1 MSGGTQ
7 DDAAQKAD
15 GDQSADPDDA
25 TAPRNSL
32 PQKGLGVGLFW
43 SILFMLCTLFSLV
56 GGMSVWMVRIARAED
71 RALLER
77 QE

>member
-1 MSGGTQ
+1 MIKAVMRICRVYEGEGG
-7 DDAAQKAD
+7 K
-15 GDQSADPDDA
+15 
-25 TAPRNSL
+25 
-32 PQKGLGVGLFW
+32 VV
-43 SILFMLCTLFSLV
+43 LFSLV